1 MRKLFWILVAA
12 LSLAACS
19 PQVYPLYLEVRQP
32 SDAGLTLVGKTAS
45 IVYMDGSNT
54 TDSLFDRHAA
64 SALARALEADYF
76 GGEEVIGLSRI
87 ETPDSIGV
95 DLMHTLVMET
105 GGDVIFLLSS
115 ALGDPV
121 VGKNMET
128 KSTSVDS
135 AFVCQANVPVN
146 TTLYLYDSMGNDE
159 VKRYKGSATLNPSV
173 YSSGM
178 LTEDAMKNLTL
189 RSLTPEA
196 EEVGHRIS
204 RRFQSNWLT
213 ESFSFYYFDDF
224 SSESWFTPL
233 QDAADGKFAKA
244 IQGWEPLVKDGSNL
258 KRACACFNM
267 AQAFY
272 LLGDYVISSRW
283 LDEAEKLETL
293 SQAPALRKRLAA
305 HLEK

>member
-12 LSLAACS
+12 LPLAACS
-19 PQVYPLYLEVRQP
+19 PQVYPLHLEVRQP

-54 TDSLFDRHAA
+54 VDSLFDRHAA

-76 GGEEVIGLSRI
+76 GGEEVIGLSRVP
-87 ETPDSIGV
+87 TQDSIGV

-115 ALGDPV
+115 KVAPIPESESADVP
-121 VGKNMET
+121 ME
-128 KSTSVDS
+128 S
-135 AFVCQANVPVN
+135 
-146 TTLYLYDSMGNDE
+146 TLYVYDSMGEDA
-159 VKRYKGSATLNPSV
+159 VKRYHGQAVLKDCSAEQLD
-173 YSSGM
+173 GQ
-178 LTEDAMKNLTL
+178 
-189 RSLTPEA
+189 A
-196 EEVGHRIS
+196 EEVGTRIS
-204 RRFQSNWLT
+204 RRFLSNWTT
-213 ESFSFYYFDDF
+213 ESYSFYYFDDF

-233 QDAADGKFAKA
+233 QDAADGQFAKA
-244 IQGWEPLVKDGSNL
+244 VQGWEPLVKDGTNL
-258 KRACACFNM
+258 KRACACFNI

-283 LDEAEKLETL
+283 LDEADKLENLT
-293 SQAPALRKRLAA
+293 QVPALRKRLAS